1 MISEVEF
8 RRLQW
13 RCRRGLLEND
23 LVLQKFLE
31 THRDSLDD
39 ARLATL
45 NDLLALDD
53 NSLWD
58 LLSGRVEALP
68 ECPEPRHREMLDWL
82 RAA

>member
-1 MISEVEF
+1 MIPDVEF

-23 LVLQKFLE
+23 LVLQKFLAVR
-31 THRDSLDD
+31 RDSLDD
-39 ARLATL
+39 GKLSTL

-58 LLSGRVEALP
+58 LLSGRVSSVP
-68 ECPEPRHREMLDWL
+68 ECAEPRHQEMLEWL
-82 RAA
+82 RAC

>member
-1 MISEVEF
+1 MIPDVEF

-23 LVLQKFLE
+23 LVLQKFLAAR
-31 THRDSLDD
+31 RDSLDD
-39 ARLATL
+39 GKLSTL

-58 LLSGRVEALP
+58 LLSGRVQSVP
-68 ECPEPRHREMLDWL
+68 ECPEPRHHEMLEWL
-82 RAA
+82 RAC